1 MKNQVRFSSRF
12 PPEQFTIGMPY
23 LMTSQYSRTIEEFN
37 SAISRPYGIFLVL
50 FGSFA
55 LLLEWVVWRSIDNR
69 LFLIF
74 TLILFA
80 VPAFASFFL
89 GIKRLALF
97 NKLYTADRDQ
107 NN

>member
-1 MKNQVRFSSRF
+1 MAMEGALRGLFLVDDRLIIMFESNKFEK
-12 PPEQFTIGMPY
+12 PLPI
-23 LMTSQYSRTIEEFN
+23 LL
-37 SAISRPYGIFLVL
+37 YGIFLVL

-80 VPAFASFFL
+80 VPAFAAFFL

>member
-1 MKNQVRFSSRF
+1 MEGALRGLFLADDRLIIMFESNKFEK
-12 PPEQFTIGMPY
+12 PLPI
-23 LMTSQYSRTIEEFN
+23 LL
-37 SAISRPYGIFLVL
+37 YGIFLVL

-74 TLILFA
+74 ILILFA
-80 VPAFASFFL
+80 VSAFASFFL

-97 NKLYTADRDQ
+97 NKLYTGDRDQ